1 MIEMTNFKGV
11 FYENKEKNNAERN
24 ISVMKFSNGCWLQR
38 EGCACFAPQEV
49 YFTRIEDRKVTLCA
63 PTIHI
68 TQRGDTLGCINLTL
82 EITSPAPEILRVR
95 TCHYKG
101 GIVNTPAFE
110 LELTDE
116 LPLDVEDSEEA
127 VRIKSGSLTL
137 VITKKQWSMTY
148 LRNDEVITK
157 SAGRDLA
164 LMKTDWKGLAYDPGD
179 HNETYIR
186 QMLSLSVGELV
197 YGMGERFTP
206 FVKNGQS
213 VDIWN
218 ADGGTSTEQSYKN
231 IPFYITNK
239 GYGVLVNHPEK
250 VSFEVATEMVTRT
263 EFSVEGSY
271 LDYFLINGPTM
282 KEVLTRYTDLT
293 GKPSLPAPWTFGL
306 WLSTSFTTNYD
317 EETVMSFVD
326 GMIDRGIPLRTFHFD
341 CFWMKEF
348 HWSDFVWDSRVFP
361 DPEGMLRR
369 IKAKGLNI
377 CVWIN
382 PYIGQES
389 CLFDEGMEKGY
400 FIRRTNGQVW
410 QWDMWQPGMAIVD
423 FTNPDACKWF
433 QDKLEALLDMGV
445 DCFKTDF
452 GERIPTEN
460 VMYFDGSDPVKMH
473 NYYTYLYN
481 KCVYELL
488 ERKRGR
494 GEAVLFARSATVG
507 GQKFPVHWGGDCWS
521 DYESM
526 EESLR
531 GGLSLLMS
539 GFGFWAHDIGGFE
552 NTSTADVYKRWVA
565 FGLLSSHSRLHGSS
579 SYRVPWV
586 YDEEAVDVVRFF
598 TRLKASL
605 MPYLYKTAVDTSV
618 LGIPVMRSMVL
629 EFTEDKTCHYVD
641 KQYMLGDNLLVAPV
655 FNEEGMAEYYLPEGT
670 WTDFFTGE
678 EKQGAGWI
686 REKHG
691 YLSIPLM
698 VKENSIVALGA
709 HDDKPDYDYGDHAEL
724 RLYCLQDGKEASVV
738 VYGMDRAEE
747 IAMTAVRNG
756 NQMQI
761 TVRSDKDYKIR
772 LVNVIAISVSR
783 GEVKIDKKDTVIIL
797 SGSTDLTVTF

>member
-1 MIEMTNFKGV
+1 MQK
-11 FYENKEKNNAERN
+11 
-24 ISVMKFSNGCWLQR
+24 
-38 EGCACFAPQEV
+38 EGCGCHAPQEV
-49 YFTRIEDRKVTLCA
+49 YFTKAEDRKVTICA
-63 PTIHI
+63 PTVHI
-68 TQRGDTLGCINLTL
+68 TNRGDTLGCINLTL

-95 TCHYKG
+95 TYHHKG
-101 GIVNTPAFE
+101 SVGDSPSFD

-116 LPLDVEDSEEA
+116 LPLKVTDSQETLDIA
-127 VRIKSGSLTL
+127 SGSLTL
-137 VITKKQWSMTY
+137 SISKKNWSMTY
-148 LRNDEVITK
+148 LRNGKVITR
-157 SAGRDLA
+157 STGRDLA
-164 LMKTDWKGLAYDPGD
+164 LMKTDWKGYAYDHGD
-179 HNETYIR
+179 NEETYMR

-231 IPFYITNK
+231 IPFYLTNK
-239 GYGVLVNHPEK
+239 GYGVLVNHPER

-263 EFSVEGSY
+263 EFSVEGGY

-282 KEVLTRYTDLT
+282 KEVLMRYTDLT

-326 GMIDRGIPLRTFHFD
+326 GMLNRGIPLRTFHFD

-361 DPEGMLRR
+361 DPRGMLER

-382 PYIGQES
+382 SYIGQES

-400 FIRRTNGQVW
+400 FIKRSNGQVW

-423 FTNPDACKWF
+423 FTNPAAWKWF
-433 QDKLEALLDMGV
+433 QDKLEILLDMGV

-452 GERIPTEN
+452 GERIPSKD
-460 VMYFDGSDPVKMH
+460 VVYFDGSNPEKMH

-488 ERKRGR
+488 ERKRGK
-494 GEAVLFARSATVG
+494 GQAVLFARSATVG

-552 NTSTADVYKRWVA
+552 STSTADVYKRWVA

-579 SYRVPWV
+579 SYRVPWA

-598 TRLKASL
+598 TRLKARL
-605 MPYLYKTAVDTSV
+605 MPYLYKTSVDTSRS
-618 LGIPVMRSMVL
+618 GIPTMRSMVL
-629 EFTEDKTCHYVD
+629 EYTGDKTCHYVD
-641 KQYMLGDNLLVAPV
+641 KQYMLGDALLVAPI
-655 FNEEGMAEYYLPEGT
+655 FNDQGIAEYYLPEGL

-678 EKQGAGWI
+678 EKRGPGWI
-686 REKHG
+686 NEKHG

-698 VKENSIVALGA
+698 VRENSIVCLGSTEGR
-709 HDDKPDYDYGDHAEL
+709 PDYDYGDHAEL
-724 RLYCLQDGKEASVV
+724 CLYSLKDGKEASTVI
-738 VYGMDRAEE
+738 YGMDQREE
-747 IAMTAVRNG
+747 LIMTASRNG
-756 NQMQI
+756 NQI
-761 TVRSDKDYKIR
+761 HIIVKSEKTYTIR
-772 LVNVIAISVSR
+772 LVNLVAISVSQ
-783 GEVKIDKKDTVIIL
+783 GEVKISKKDTVIALEGDADFTATI
-797 SGSTDLTVTF
+797 

>member
-1 MIEMTNFKGV
+1 
-11 FYENKEKNNAERN
+11 
-24 ISVMKFSNGCWLQR
+24 MKFSNGCWLQK
-38 EGCACFAPQEV
+38 EGCSCFAPQEV
-49 YFTRIEDRKVTLCA
+49 YFTKIEDRKVTLLA

-68 TQRGDTLGCINLTL
+68 VTRGDTLGCINLTM
-82 EITSPAPEILRVR
+82 EITSPAPDIFRVR
-95 TCHYKG
+95 TYHFKG
-101 GIVNTPAFE
+101 AVVETPAFD
-110 LELTDE
+110 LELTEE
-116 LPLDVEDSEEA
+116 LPLEVEDDEEK
-127 VRIKSGSLTL
+127 IKITSGSMSL
-137 VITKKQWSMTY
+137 VITKKTWSMTY
-148 LRNDEVITK
+148 MRGHEVITK
-157 SAGRDLA
+157 SAGKDLA
-164 LMKTDWKGLAYDPGD
+164 LMKMNFKGYTYDKGD
-179 HNETYIR
+179 GEDTYIR

-218 ADGGTSTEQSYKN
+218 EDGGTSTEQSYKN

-239 GYGVLVNHPEK
+239 GYGVLVNHPER

-263 EFSVEGSY
+263 EFSVKGSY

-326 GMIDRGIPLRTFHFD
+326 GMLNRGIPLRTFHFD

-348 HWSDFVWDSRVFP
+348 HWSDFLWDSRVFP
-361 DPEGMLRR
+361 DPAGMLKR

-389 CLFDEGMEKGY
+389 YLFDEGMKNGY
-400 FIRRTNGQVW
+400 LIKRTNGQVW
-410 QWDMWQPGMAIVD
+410 QWDAWQPGMAIVD
-423 FTNPDACKWF
+423 FTNPAACKWF
-433 QDKLEALLDMGV
+433 QDKLEVLLDMGV

-460 VMYFDGSDPVKMH
+460 VAYFDGSDPIKMH
-473 NYYTYLYN
+473 NLYTYLYN
-481 KCVYELL
+481 KCVFDLL
-488 ERKRGR
+488 ERKRGK
-494 GEAVLFARSATVG
+494 GQAVLFARSATVG

-526 EESLR
+526 EESLH

-552 NTSTADVYKRWVA
+552 STSTADVYKRWVA

-605 MPYLYKTAVDTSV
+605 MPYLYKTAIDTSRSGV
-618 LGIPVMRSMVL
+618 PTMRSMVL
-629 EFTEDKTCHYVD
+629 EYTEDKTCHYVD
-641 KQYMLGDNLLVAPV
+641 KQYMLGDNLLVAPI
-655 FNEEGMAEYYLPEGT
+655 FNDQSIAEYYLPKGT

-678 EKQGAGWI
+678 EKEGAGWI
-686 REKHG
+686 TEKHG

-698 VKENSIVALGA
+698 VKENSIVVMGA
-709 HDDKPDYDYGDHAEL
+709 HDDRPDYDYGDHAEIRIYAL
-724 RLYCLQDGKEASVV
+724 KDGHSASSI
-738 VYGMDRAEE
+738 VYGMDNQEQ
-747 IAMTAVRNG
+747 ISITAS
-756 NQMQI
+756 
-761 TVRSDKDYKIR
+761 RSGSDIHIQVTSGQEYTIR
-772 LVNVIAISVSR
+772 LINVTASGKDAV
-783 GEVKIDKKDTVIIL
+783 IDGKDTVISL
-797 SGSTDLTVTF
+797 SGNADLVVTEA

>member
-1 MIEMTNFKGV
+1 
-11 FYENKEKNNAERN
+11 
-24 ISVMKFSNGCWLQR
+24 MKFSNGCWLQK
-38 EGCACFAPQEV
+38 EGCSCFAPQEV
-49 YFTRIEDRKVTLCA
+49 YFTTIEENKVTLLA
-63 PTIHI
+63 PTLHI
-68 TQRGDTLGCINLTL
+68 TQRGDVLGGVNLTL
-82 EITSPAPEILRVR
+82 EITSPAPDIFRVR
-95 TCHYKG
+95 TYHYKG
-101 GIVNTPAFE
+101 AVLDTPSFE
-110 LELTDE
+110 LNLNQA
-116 LPLDVEDSEEA
+116 LPLQVEDSDEE
-127 VRIKSGSLTL
+127 IKITSGGMSLL
-137 VITKKQWSMTY
+137 ITKKNWSMTY
-148 LRNDEVITK
+148 LRGDEVITR

-164 LMKTDWKGLAYDPGD
+164 LMKTNWKGLAYDKGD
-179 HNETYIR
+179 DQETYIR

-239 GYGVLVNHPEK
+239 GYGVLVNHPEM
-250 VSFEVATEMVTRT
+250 VSFEVGTEMVTRT
-263 EFSVEGSY
+263 EFSVKGSY

-282 KEVLTRYTDLT
+282 KDVLVRYTDLT

-306 WLSTSFTTNYD
+306 WLSTSFTTSYD
-317 EETVMSFVD
+317 EETVMSFVN
-326 GMIDRGIPLRTFHFD
+326 GMLDRGIPLRTFHFD

-389 CLFDEGMEKGY
+389 VLFNEGMEKGY
-400 FIRRTNGQVW
+400 FIKRTNGQVW
-410 QWDMWQPGMAIVD
+410 QWDMWQAGMAIVD
-423 FTNPDACKWF
+423 FTNPAAYKWF
-433 QDKLEALLDMGV
+433 QDKLEVLLDMGV

-460 VMYFDGSDPVKMH
+460 VTYFDGSDPDKMH
-473 NYYTYLYN
+473 NLYTYLYN

-488 ERKRGR
+488 ERKRGK

-531 GGLSLLMS
+531 GGLSLMMS

-598 TRLKASL
+598 TRLKAKL
-605 MPYLYKTAVDTSV
+605 MPYLYKTAIDTSRT
-618 LGIPVMRSMVL
+618 GIPTMRSMVM

-641 KQYMLGDNLLVAPV
+641 KQYMLGDNLLVAPI
-655 FNEEGMAEYYLPEGT
+655 FNDQSLAEYYLPKGI
-670 WTDFFTGE
+670 WTNFFTGE
-678 EKQGAGWI
+678 EKEGAGWV
-686 REKHG
+686 RETHS

-698 VKENSIVALGA
+698 VKENSIVVLGA
-709 HDDKPDYDYGDHAEL
+709 CDENPDYDYGKNAEIRIYAL
-724 RLYCLQDGKEASVV
+724 KDGCKASSV
-738 VYGMDRAEE
+738 VYGMDQKEE
-747 IAMTAVRNG
+747 ISVTAIRKEKTI
-756 NQMQI
+756 QI
-761 TVRSDKDYKIR
+761 KVTSDQNYTIR
-772 LVNVIAISVSR
+772 LVNVSAVGS
-783 GEVKIDKKDTVIIL
+783 GTVKDGKDTVITL
-797 SGSTDLTVTF
+797 SGNADITLTEDM

>member
-1 MIEMTNFKGV
+1 
-11 FYENKEKNNAERN
+11 
-24 ISVMKFSNGCWLQR
+24 MKFSNGCWLQK
-38 EGCACFAPQEV
+38 EGCSCFAPQEV
-49 YFTRIEDRKVTLCA
+49 YFSKIEDKKVTLCA
-63 PTIHI
+63 PTIPI
-68 TQRGDTLGCINLTL
+68 TQRGDTLGGINLTL
-82 EITSPAPEILRVR
+82 EITSPAPEIFRVR
-95 TCHYKG
+95 TYHYKG
-101 GIVNTPAFE
+101 AIVDTPAFE

-116 LPLDVEDSEEA
+116 LPLSVEDGEKEMK
-127 VRIKSGSLTL
+127 ITSGTLTL
-137 VITKKQWSMTY
+137 VITKKPFSMTY
-148 LRNDEVITK
+148 LRNDEFITR
-157 SAGRDLA
+157 SMGRDLA

-179 HNETYIR
+179 DEETYIR

-206 FVKNGQS
+206 FVRNGQS
-213 VDIWN
+213 IDIWN

-317 EETVMSFVD
+317 EDTVMSFVD

-361 DPEGMLRR
+361 DPEGMLKR

-400 FIRRTNGQVW
+400 FIKRTNGQVW

-423 FTNPDACKWF
+423 FTNPDAYQWF
-433 QDKLEALLDMGV
+433 QNKLEYLLDMGV

-452 GERIPTEN
+452 GERIPTRD
-460 VMYFDGSDPVKMH
+460 VMYFDGSSVKKMH

-488 ERKRGR
+488 ERKRGK

-579 SYRVPWV
+579 SYRVPWA
-586 YDEEAVDVVRFF
+586 YDDEAVDVVRFF
-598 TRLKASL
+598 TRLKAKL
-605 MPYLYKTAVDTSV
+605 MPYLYKTSIDTSIT
-618 LGIPVMRSMVL
+618 GIPTMRSMVL
-629 EFTEDKTCHYVD
+629 EFTEDKTCHFVD
-641 KQYMLGDNLLVAPV
+641 KQYMLGDSLLVAPI
-655 FNEEGMAEYYLPEGT
+655 FNDQGIAEYYLPKGI

-686 REKHG
+686 SEKHG

-698 VKENSIVALGA
+698 VKENSIIALGA
-709 HDDKPDYDYGDHAEL
+709 HEDKPDYDYGNGAEL
-724 RLYCLQDGKEASVV
+724 RLYALQDGKKANTV
-738 VYGMDRAEE
+738 VYGTDKSEE
-747 IAMTAVRNG
+747 IVMTAERNK
-756 NQMQI
+756 NQI
-761 TVRSDKDYKIR
+761 EISVKSHKDYTIR
-772 LVNVIAISVSR
+772 LVNVIAISVSQ
-783 GEVKIDKKDTVIIL
+783 GEVKIDKKDTIINL
-797 SGSTDLTVTF
+797 SGDAKLAVTF

>member
-1 MIEMTNFKGV
+1 
-11 FYENKEKNNAERN
+11 
-24 ISVMKFSNGCWLQR
+24 MKFSNGCWLQK
-38 EGCACFAPQEV
+38 EGCSCFAPQEV
-49 YFTRIEDRKVTLCA
+49 YFTKIEDRKVTLLA

-68 TQRGDTLGCINLTL
+68 VTRGDTLGCINLTM
-82 EITSPAPEILRVR
+82 EITSPAPDIFRVR
-95 TCHYKG
+95 TYHFKG
-101 GIVNTPAFE
+101 AVVETPAFD
-110 LELTDE
+110 LELTEE
-116 LPLDVEDSEEA
+116 LPLEVEDDEEK
-127 VRIKSGSLTL
+127 IKITSGSMSL
-137 VITKKQWSMTY
+137 VITKKTWSMTY
-148 LRNDEVITK
+148 MRGNEVITK
-157 SAGRDLA
+157 SAGKDLA
-164 LMKTDWKGLAYDPGD
+164 LMKMNFKGYTYDKGD
-179 HNETYIR
+179 GEDTYIR

-218 ADGGTSTEQSYKN
+218 EDGGTSTEQSYKN

-239 GYGVLVNHPEK
+239 GYGVLVNHPER

-263 EFSVEGSY
+263 EFSVKGSY

-326 GMIDRGIPLRTFHFD
+326 GMLNRGIPLRTFHFD

-348 HWSDFVWDSRVFP
+348 HWSDFLWDSRVFP
-361 DPEGMLRR
+361 DPAGMLKR

-389 CLFDEGMEKGY
+389 YLFDEGMKDGY
-400 FIRRTNGQVW
+400 LIKRTNGQVW
-410 QWDMWQPGMAIVD
+410 QWDAWQPGMAIVD
-423 FTNPDACKWF
+423 FTNPAACKWF
-433 QDKLEALLDMGV
+433 QDKLEVLLDMGV

-460 VMYFDGSDPVKMH
+460 VAYSDGSDPVKMH
-473 NYYTYLYN
+473 NLYTYLYN
-481 KCVYELL
+481 KCVFDLL
-488 ERKRGR
+488 ERKRGK
-494 GEAVLFARSATVG
+494 GQAVLFARSATVG

-526 EESLR
+526 EESLH

-552 NTSTADVYKRWVA
+552 STSTADVYKRWVA

-605 MPYLYKTAVDTSV
+605 MPYLYKTAIDTSRSGV
-618 LGIPVMRSMVL
+618 PTMRSMVL
-629 EFTEDKTCHYVD
+629 EYTEDKTCHYVD
-641 KQYMLGDNLLVAPV
+641 KQYMLGDNLLVAPI
-655 FNEEGMAEYYLPEGT
+655 FNDQSIAEYYLPKGT

-678 EKQGAGWI
+678 EKEGAGWI
-686 REKHG
+686 TEKHG

-698 VKENSIVALGA
+698 VKENSIVVMGA
-709 HDDKPDYDYGDHAEL
+709 HDDRPDYDYGDHAEIRIYAL
-724 RLYCLQDGKEASVV
+724 KDGHSASSI
-738 VYGMDRAEE
+738 VYGMDNQEQ
-747 IAMTAVRNG
+747 ISITAS
-756 NQMQI
+756 
-761 TVRSDKDYKIR
+761 RSGSDIHIQVTSGQEYTIR
-772 LVNVIAISVSR
+772 LINVTASR
-783 GEVKIDKKDTVIIL
+783 KDAVIDGKDTVISL
-797 SGSTDLTVTF
+797 SGNADLVVTEA